1 MLQRLKE
8 YIDHKN
14 VKISAF
20 EKSVGMSNASL
31 AKPLRKGGSIGV
43 DKLINI
49 LETYADLNPI
59 WLLTGREEM
68 LLKSKGVEYIEEERT
83 SQVAEDPAPYGNG
96 NVVAE
101 LNKRIQELERL
112 VKEKDIRIEEKDKQI
127 IEKDLQI
134 REMLQ
139 FINKK

>member
-8 YIDHKN
+8 YIDYKN

-31 AKPLRKGGSIGV
+31 AKPFRKGGSIGV
-43 DKLINI
+43 DKLIKI
-49 LETYADLNPI
+49 LEVYPELNPV
-59 WLLTGREEM
+59 WLLTGKEEM
-68 LLKSKGVEYIEEERT
+68 LLKTKKIEYPEREYV
-83 SQVAEDPAPYGNG
+83 SQVAEDLPSYGNRD
-96 NVVAE
+96 VIVE
-101 LNKRIQELERL
+101 LKNRIQELERL
-112 VKEKDIRIEEKDKQI
+112 VKEKDIRIEEKNKQI
-127 IEKDLQI
+127 TEKDLQI